1 MMTKTLTRL
10 FSPFLLIFM
19 LAGCGYNDI
28 QTYDEQ
34 TNSAWSEVLNQY
46 QRRADLIPNLVASVK
61 GYATHEKEVLEAVTL
76 ARARANTATQN
87 LKSSPE
93 DEQLQQQ
100 WQQSQV
106 QVTRALVPM
115 MQLGERYPELKSQA
129 LFQNL
134 MVQLEGTE
142 NRIAVARGRYIKA
155 IELYNITVRQFPAAM
170 TAKMMG
176 YKPKKNYL
184 PDDVESITKA
194 PSIDFS
200 SK

>member
-1 MMTKTLTRL
+1 MNGNLAKLISA
-10 FSPFLLIFM
+10 FVLIFT
-19 LAGCGYNDI
+19 LSGCGYNDI
-28 QTYDEQ
+28 QTSDEQ
-34 TNSAWSEVLNQY
+34 TNTTWSEVLNQY

-61 GYATHEKEVLEAVTL
+61 GYATHEKELLEAVTL
-76 ARARANTATQN
+76 ARSRANTATQN
-87 LKSSPE
+87 LKANPD
-93 DEQLQQQ
+93 DEKNLEQ

-106 QVTRALVPM
+106 QVTRTLGQM
-115 MQLGERYPELKSQA
+115 MVLGERYPELKSQE

-155 IELYNITVRQFPAAM
+155 IELYNITVRQFPAMM
-170 TAKMMG
+170 TAKVMG

-184 PDDVESITKA
+184 PDDVETITKA
-194 PSIDFS
+194 PAIDFS

>member
-1 MMTKTLTRL
+1 MTRNLAKFFSAFVLIFTLT
-10 FSPFLLIFM
+10 
-19 LAGCGYNDI
+19 GCGYNDI
-28 QTYDEQ
+28 QTSDEQ
-34 TNSAWSEVLNQY
+34 TNTTWSEVLNQY

-61 GYATHEKEVLEAVTL
+61 GYATHEKELLEAVTL
-76 ARARANTATQN
+76 ARSRANTATQN
-87 LKSSPE
+87 LKANPE
-93 DEQLQQQ
+93 DEKNLEQ

-106 QVTRALVPM
+106 QVTRTLGQM
-115 MQLGERYPELKSQA
+115 MVLGERYPELKSQE

-155 IELYNITVRQFPAAM
+155 IELYNITVRQFPAMM
-170 TAKMMG
+170 TAKVMG

-184 PDDVESITKA
+184 PDDVETITKA
-194 PSIDFS
+194 PTIDFG

>member
-1 MMTKTLTRL
+1 MNGNLAKLISAFVLIFTLT
-10 FSPFLLIFM
+10 
-19 LAGCGYNDI
+19 GCGYNDI
-28 QTYDEQ
+28 QTSDEQ
-34 TNSAWSEVLNQY
+34 TNTTWSEVLNQY

-61 GYATHEKEVLEAVTL
+61 GYATHEKELLEAVTL
-76 ARARANTATQN
+76 ARSRANTATQN
-87 LKSSPE
+87 LKANPD
-93 DEQLQQQ
+93 DEKNLEQ

-106 QVTRALVPM
+106 QVTRTLGQM
-115 MQLGERYPELKSQA
+115 MVLGERYPELKSQE

-155 IELYNITVRQFPAAM
+155 IELYNITVRQFPAMM
-170 TAKMMG
+170 TAKVMG

-184 PDDVESITKA
+184 PDDVETITKA
-194 PSIDFS
+194 PTIDFG

>member
-1 MMTKTLTRL
+1 MTGNFAKFISAVVLIFTLT
-10 FSPFLLIFM
+10 
-19 LAGCGYNDI
+19 GCGYNDI
-28 QTYDEQ
+28 QSTDEQ
-34 TNSAWSEVLNQY
+34 TNTTWSEVLNQY

-61 GYATHEKEVLEAVTL
+61 GYATHEKELLEAVTL
-76 ARARANTATQN
+76 ARSRANTATQN
-87 LKSSPE
+87 LKANPD
-93 DEQLQQQ
+93 DEKNLEQ

-106 QVTRALVPM
+106 QVTRTLGQM
-115 MQLGERYPELKSQA
+115 MVLGERYPELKSQE

-155 IELYNITVRQFPAAM
+155 IELYNITVRQFPAMM
-170 TAKMMG
+170 TAKVMG

-184 PDDVESITKA
+184 PDDVETITKA
-194 PSIDFS
+194 PTIDFS

>member
-1 MMTKTLTRL
+1 MNGNLAKLISAFVLIFTLT
-10 FSPFLLIFM
+10 
-19 LAGCGYNDI
+19 GCGYNDI
-28 QTYDEQ
+28 QTSDEQ
-34 TNSAWSEVLNQY
+34 TNTTWSEVLNQY

-61 GYATHEKEVLEAVTL
+61 GYATHEKELLEAVTL
-76 ARARANTATQN
+76 ARSRANTATQN
-87 LKSSPE
+87 LKANPD
-93 DEQLQQQ
+93 DEKNLEQ

-106 QVTRALVPM
+106 QVTRTLGQM
-115 MQLGERYPELKSQA
+115 MVLGERYPELKSQE

-155 IELYNITVRQFPAAM
+155 IELYNITVRQFPAMM
-170 TAKMMG
+170 TAKVKG

-184 PDDVESITKA
+184 TDDVETITKETT
-194 PSIDFS
+194 IDFV

>member
-1 MMTKTLTRL
+1 MTKTFARL
-10 FSPFLLIFM
+10 FSPLLLIFM
-19 LAGCGYNDI
+19 LTGCGYNDI

-61 GYATHEKEVLEAVTL
+61 GYASHEKDVLEAVTL
-76 ARARANTATQN
+76 ARARANSATQN
-87 LKSSPE
+87 LKSNPE

-115 MQLGERYPELKSQA
+115 MQLGERYPELKSQE

-170 TAKMMG
+170 TAKVMG

>member
-1 MMTKTLTRL
+1 MNGTLAKRL
-10 FSPFLLIFM
+10 YAFLLILM
-19 LAGCGYNDI
+19 LSGCGYNDI
-28 QTYDEQ
+28 QRYDEQ
-34 TNSAWSEVLNQY
+34 TNTTWSEVLNQY

-61 GYATHEKEVLEAVTL
+61 GYAEHEKSVLEAVTL
-76 ARARANTATQN
+76 ARSQANLATRN
-87 LKSSPE
+87 LKDAPE
-93 DEQLQQQ
+93 DEQKLAQ

-106 QVTRALVPM
+106 QVTRTLGQM

-155 IELYNITVRQFPAAM
+155 IEKYNITVREFPAVM
-170 TAKMMG
+170 TAKVMG

-184 PDDVESITKA
+184 PDDVAAVSKA
-194 PSIDFS
+194 PTINFGQQ
-200 SK
+200 